1 MTLRQRFRRTPQEW
15 PAPGKAPPQ
24 SHHLPFHLQAPKWG
38 LFLWRYIIKFITITA
53 ALVAS
58 SFGCQ
63 AVKSLDGTEST
74 TLNPVEARIEAD
86 RYRRQAEHLEH
97 VADMSEGLLR
107 SAWDGA
113 TELVSSNPT
122 LAALLGPAGLL
133 GGLLLPTPGQRRRE
147 ADAMAKGIDAM
158 AKGAK

>member
-1 MTLRQRFRRTPQEW
+1 MIR
-15 PAPGKAPPQ
+15 
-24 SHHLPFHLQAPKWG
+24 
-38 LFLWRYIIKFITITA
+38 IIKITA

-58 SFGCQ
+58 SALGCQ
-63 AVKSLDGTEST
+63 AVKSLDGTEAT

-97 VADMSEGLLR
+97 VADMTEGFIR
-107 SAWDGA
+107 RAWDGA
-113 TELVSSNPT
+113 SELVSSNPT
-122 LAALLGPAGLL
+122 IAALLGPAGLL

>member
-1 MTLRQRFRRTPQEW
+1 MLPTAPPGGP
-15 PAPGKAPPQ
+15 PAPLSTSSSTNHPGPLAG
-24 SHHLPFHLQAPKWG
+24 PFFVEITMIR
-38 LFLWRYIIKFITITA
+38 FLTITA
-53 ALVAS
+53 ALVATS
-58 SFGCQ
+58 ALGCQ

-113 TELVSSNPT
+113 TELVSNNPT